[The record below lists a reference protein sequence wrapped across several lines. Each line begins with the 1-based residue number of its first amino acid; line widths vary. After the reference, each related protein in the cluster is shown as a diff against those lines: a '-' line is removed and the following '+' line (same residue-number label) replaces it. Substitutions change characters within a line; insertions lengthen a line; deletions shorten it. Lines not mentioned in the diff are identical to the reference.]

1 MTHYPALNELSMRQL
16 RNMTLAQNAVEQ
28 VGTYVQTQGLDSECE
43 LAQRQG
49 RNSETDKLSFRVSPN
64 QLFGKVRSSGVL
76 TRIRWM
82 MKQPLN
88 CQILGLFGEQP
99 TNLFYFYPFISHML
113 FCYLFLIEM
122 SAMELFQI
130 SAPAACASSH
140 LSRGLSGDLRNCKS
154 AHGSYRSKRL
164 GRPCPSN

>member
-82 MKQPLN
+82 MKQAPESSNLRIVRRTTN
-88 CQILGLFGEQP
+88 EFILFLS
-99 TNLFYFYPFISHML
+99 FYFSHVVLL
-113 FCYLFLIEM
+113 FVPNRDVC
-122 SAMELFQI
+122 
-130 SAPAACASSH
+130 
-140 LSRGLSGDLRNCKS
+140 
-154 AHGSYRSKRL
+154 HGAV
-164 GRPCPSN
+164 SN